1 MKWLNKRN
9 WIVRITGDK
18 ILGNERG
25 FFYSRWY
32 FSNKNMIILWKCDK
46 KKYHTQKISKAS
58 LILKEQSMYG

>member
-1 MKWLNKRN
+1 MKWLNKRD

-32 FSNKNMIILWKCDK
+32 FSNKNMIILWK
-46 KKYHTQKISKAS
+46 
-58 LILKEQSMYG
+58 MW